1 MFTSY
6 FTVILSIARVRRHR
20 TPRAPVSLAEVFCR
34 YTSTL
39 RSSNL
44 NHSICTIGPNA
55 AFLTQDHHRSETS

>member
-1 MFTSY
+1 M
-6 FTVILSIARVRRHR
+6 RRHR